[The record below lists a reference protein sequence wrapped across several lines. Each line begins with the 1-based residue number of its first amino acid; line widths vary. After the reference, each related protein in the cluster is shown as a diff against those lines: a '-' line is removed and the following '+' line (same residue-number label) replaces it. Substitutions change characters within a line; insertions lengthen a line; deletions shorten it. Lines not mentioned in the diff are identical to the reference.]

1 MFQHVMV
8 TTLIELVIIYTDK
21 VRINQIVTRAFWVRR
36 KRQNNKS
43 YRFINKTF
51 IKKRLS
57 FITIL

>member
-1 MFQHVMV
+1 MI

-36 KRQNNKS
+36 KRQNSKS

>member
-1 MFQHVMV
+1 MI
-8 TTLIELVIIYTDK
+8 TTLKELVIIYTDK
-21 VRINQIVTRAFWVRR
+21 VQINQIVTRAYWVRR
-36 KRQNNKS
+36 KRQNSKP